1 MLFPTL
7 LILRRMV
14 GGEYAWIVKP
24 SKKITIKNMCPTP
37 RLDDLLDTMVE
48 SSIFSKIDFILVV
61 EDRL

>member
-7 LILRRMV
+7 LTPKKDGRWRICV
-14 GGEYAWIVKP
+14 DSQAI
-24 SKKITIKNMCPTP
+24 KKITIKNMCPIP